1 MSEKL
6 RNVEDS
12 LRNTW
17 NHLASVLSRGR
28 QIMRFLYIA
37 ILMLFEERYFQFF
50 PLKLFC
56 RGHGDSCCILS
67 SSRAWFILQ
76 SEGQIWNL
84 IIILKVF
91 IGWKIIHRLIFK
103 VNYIARFNYRNNL
116 AKDVVISVLWFSLSP
131 FSVNTCLGLLV

>member
-12 LRNTW
+12 LWNTW
-17 NHLASVLSRGR
+17 NHFSKCSVRGPPNHE
-28 QIMRFLYIA
+28 
-37 ILMLFEERYFQFF
+37 ILHITILILFEERYFQFF

-56 RGHGDSCCILS
+56 RVHGDSCCILS
-67 SSRAWFILQ
+67 GSRVWFILQ
-76 SEGQIWNL
+76 SEGQIWNS

-103 VNYIARFNYRNNL
+103 VNYVARFNYRNNL
-116 AKDVVISVLWFSLSP
+116 AKDVVISILWFSLSP
-131 FSVNTCLGLLV
+131 FSVNTCLGL